1 MRENTTEKSM
11 VKYKYSFWNKIKN
24 FMSKKL
30 KKDIV
35 EEAVI
40 ENVYESQNLKS
51 ELRKENEDRE
61 KILELQKAF
70 EKGLISEDEI
80 SLEDKTKIKDLY
92 DEQIEELNIKIREK
106 QVELNQKIEIVNKY
120 YKMAIDLKLNKE
132 AK

>member
-24 FMSKKL
+24 FMSKIL

-61 KILELQKAF
+61 KLLDLQKAF
-70 EKGLISEDEI
+70 EKGLISE
-80 SLEDKTKIKDLY
+80 EDMSVEEKAKIENLY
-92 DEQIEELNIKIREK
+92 DEQIEELDIKIREK

-120 YKMAIDLKLNKE
+120 YKMAIDLKSNK
-132 AK
+132 KV